1 MSLLAG
7 FNAATV
13 VEALDYAFDSCR
25 GSHEGSC
32 WQGPETGPRPAKC
45 TVFVPGCHGVVAE
58 PTDDQIVKFLTDVKA
73 LVTRLHEKA
82 EADVGSRDP
91 ADLVDAI
98 EELDPSVVGEFH
110 HSLAGIFAELC
121 SDEPSG
127 EQILAVPM
135 RIRVHFYSWLRQE
148 VMNPE
153 AAPGAGNAQVTTL
166 RSAAA
171 G

>member
-1 MSLLAG
+1 LPK

-13 VEALDYAFDSCR
+13 VEALEWTF
-25 GSHEGSC
+25 EPLI
-32 WQGPETGPRPAKC
+32 QAK
-45 TVFVPGCHGVVAE
+45 GVIQE
-58 PTDDQIVKFLTDVKA
+58 PTDDQIVKFLTDVKD

-82 EADVGSRDP
+82 ESATTDVAVPGDP
-91 ADLVDAI
+91 AGIVEAI
-98 EELDPSVVGEFH
+98 EDLDPSVVGEFH
-110 HSLAGIFAELC
+110 QELATVFAELC
-121 SDEPSG
+121 SGDPSR
-127 EQILAVPM
+127 ELLLHLPM
-135 RIRVHFYSWLRQE
+135 RIRVVFYGWLREQ

>member
-1 MSLLAG
+1 MTCLDYLERKGRKRLAG

-13 VEALDYAFDSCR
+13 VEALDWTF
-25 GSHEGSC
+25 E
-32 WQGPETGPRPAKC
+32 PFVKKAKG
-45 TVFVPGCHGVVAE
+45 TVKE
-58 PTDDQIVKFLTDVKA
+58 PTDDQIVKFLSDVKA
-73 LVTRLHEKA
+73 LVARLHEKA
-82 EADVGSRDP
+82 EADVKSRDP

-110 HSLAGIFAELC
+110 QELAGIFAALC
-121 SDEPSG
+121 SGEPTR

-135 RIRVHFYSWLRQE
+135 RIRVVFYGWLRQE